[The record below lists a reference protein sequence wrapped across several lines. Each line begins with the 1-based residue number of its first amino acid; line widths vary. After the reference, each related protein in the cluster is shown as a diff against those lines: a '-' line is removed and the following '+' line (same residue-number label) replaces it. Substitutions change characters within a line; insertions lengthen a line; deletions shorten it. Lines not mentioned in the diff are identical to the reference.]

1 LKKEKISKLFFAM
14 SFMLSLCLPLSSQTA
29 WQPQTSGVT
38 KDLYG
43 LNFIDSQTGWV
54 VGTSGTILKTTDG
67 GNSWQSL
74 SSGVTSALAGI
85 HFLNSNLGWVVGDLG
100 KILKTTDGGNT
111 WSTQSLGI
119 TVSGDLRDVFF
130 INSSTGFIAG
140 TYGVYK
146 TTNGGTTWALSH
158 TSNSSQINDVFF
170 KDANNGWSVGLNGK
184 IRNTVDGG
192 TSWTQVNPSL
202 NSDFYAVHATGT
214 AVFTGGFKNEII
226 RISPSSSASPTTSLG
241 GNVHDICFVGDNN
254 GWLCGDYGK
263 IYTTSDGGNTW
274 NASPSG
280 STKYLRGIQ
289 FTSSN
294 QGWAVGYS
302 GTILKYVGINSPTS
316 VRENTE
322 SSRASVFPNPA
333 SQEINITLDAA
344 LFGQT
349 YSIVAIDGSEKST
362 GMINNN
368 DLKIDVS
375 GYPEGV
381 YFFKTNGLVSRIVVL
396 K

>member
-1 LKKEKISKLFFAM
+1 MKKEKINKLFFAV
-14 SFMLSLCLPLSSQTA
+14 SCMLSLCLPLSSQTA

-202 NSDFYAVHATGT
+202 NSDFYAVYATGT

-226 RISPSSSASPTTSLG
+226 RISASSSASPTTSLG
-241 GNVHDICFVGDNN
+241 GNVHDISFVGDNN

-274 NASPSG
+274 SVSPSG

-302 GTILKYVGINSPTS
+302 GTILKYVGISSPTS

-322 SSRASVFPNPA
+322 SSRALVFPNRA
-333 SQEINITLDAA
+333 SQEINIKLDAV
-344 LFGQT
+344 LLGHT
-349 YSIVAIDGSEKST
+349 YSIMGIDGSEKST